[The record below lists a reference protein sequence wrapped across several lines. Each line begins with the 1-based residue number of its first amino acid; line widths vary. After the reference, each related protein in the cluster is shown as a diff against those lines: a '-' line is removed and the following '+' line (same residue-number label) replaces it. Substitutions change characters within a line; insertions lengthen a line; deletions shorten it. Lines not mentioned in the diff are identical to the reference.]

1 MWTRMHSLMEAAG
14 SEGGGAG
21 GGTAG
26 GSGAAP
32 DAGTAGATVG
42 GVPKQGGADGAQGGA
57 GAPASALA
65 AGAGEGGGDPLAWL
79 PEKYR
84 VIGEDK
90 ALNLEASA
98 RKVAEAHRALEDRMR
113 ETGLPPKTP
122 EEYKPEGLPE
132 TINVDELM
140 KDEGTKA
147 FLKRMHAKGLTNAQV
162 SEVLAFGLAE
172 WAPKLLADD
181 SQKSTQETLATLK
194 QSWTDDAAMQ
204 LNLQHSWKASAA
216 IAQKV
221 GVSMEEVERRYG
233 NDPLFIRMMAAIG
246 PEIGEDG
253 NVNAGGG
260 GASTEAQTIRDLES
274 SEAYRNSKHPQHE
287 AVSAKVRA
295 YYQRRYPG
303 NAL

>member
-21 GGTAG
+21 GGAPEG
-26 GSGAAP
+26 GAAP
-32 DAGTAGATVG
+32 AAA
-42 GVPKQGGADGAQGGA
+42 PSAAPA
-57 GAPASALA
+57 PASGAPAAASALA

-84 VIGEDK
+84 VLGDDK

-113 ETGLPPKTP
+113 ETGLPPKSP

-132 TINVDELM
+132 TVNVDELM

-181 SQKSTQETLATLK
+181 AQKSTQETLATLK

-221 GVSMEEVERRYG
+221 GVSMEEIDRRYG

-260 GASTEAQTIRDLES
+260 GASTEAQTILDLES

>member
-21 GGTAG
+21 GGTPEG
-26 GSGAAP
+26 GAAP
-32 DAGTAGATVG
+32 AAA
-42 GVPKQGGADGAQGGA
+42 PSAAPA
-57 GAPASALA
+57 PASGAPAAASALA
-65 AGAGEGGGDPLAWL
+65 AGAGEGGSSDPLAWL

-84 VIGEDK
+84 VLGDDK

-113 ETGLPPKTP
+113 ETGLPPKSP

-132 TINVDELM
+132 TVNVDELM

-221 GVSMEEVERRYG
+221 GVSMEEIERRYG

-253 NVNAGGG
+253 NVNAGSGG
-260 GASTEAQTIRDLES
+260 GSTEAQTIRDLES

>member
-1 MWTRMHSLMEAAG
+1 MQALRHVLMEAAG

-21 GGTAG
+21 GGTPEG
-26 GSGAAP
+26 GAAP
-32 DAGTAGATVG
+32 AAA
-42 GVPKQGGADGAQGGA
+42 PSAAPA
-57 GAPASALA
+57 PASGAPAAASALA
-65 AGAGEGGGDPLAWL
+65 AGAGEGGSDPLAWL

-84 VIGEDK
+84 VIGDDK

-113 ETGLPPKTP
+113 ETGLPPKSP

-132 TINVDELM
+132 TVNVDELM

-221 GVSMEEVERRYG
+221 GVSMEEIERRYG

-253 NVNAGGG
+253 NVNAGSGG
-260 GASTEAQTIRDLES
+260 PTEAQTIRDLES

>member
-21 GGTAG
+21 GGAPEG
-26 GSGAAP
+26 GAAP
-32 DAGTAGATVG
+32 AAA
-42 GVPKQGGADGAQGGA
+42 PSAAPA
-57 GAPASALA
+57 PASGAPAAASALA
-65 AGAGEGGGDPLAWL
+65 AGAGEGGSGDPLAWL

-84 VIGEDK
+84 VIGDDK

-113 ETGLPPKTP
+113 ETGLPPKSP

-132 TINVDELM
+132 TVNVDELM

-221 GVSMEEVERRYG
+221 GVSMEEIERRYG

-253 NVNAGGG
+253 NVNAGSG

>member
-1 MWTRMHSLMEAAG
+1 MHSLMEAAG

-21 GGTAG
+21 GTAG

-32 DAGTAGATVG
+32 GVGAADAPVG

-57 GAPASALA
+57 AAPASALA

-84 VIGEDK
+84 VLGEDK

-98 RKVAEAHRALEDRMR
+98 RKVAEAHRSLEKRMG
-113 ETGLPPKTP
+113 EVGLPPESP
-122 EEYKPEGLPE
+122 DGYKPEGLPE
-132 TINVDELM
+132 TVNVEELM

-221 GVSMEEVERRYG
+221 GVSMEEIERRYG

-253 NVNAGGG
+253 NVNAGSG

>member
-1 MWTRMHSLMEAAG
+1 MWIRLHSLMEAAG
-14 SEGGGAG
+14 NEGGTAG
-21 GGTAG
+21 GGSAG
-26 GSGAAP
+26 GSGAAL
-32 DAGTAGATVG
+32 DGGATAAPVG
-42 GVPKQGGADGAQGGA
+42 GVPQQGSADGAQSGA
-57 GAPASALA
+57 GAPTSALA
-65 AGAGEGGGDPLAWL
+65 AGAGEGGSGDPLAWL

-113 ETGLPPKTP
+113 ETGLPPKTA

-132 TINVDELM
+132 TVNVDELM

-162 SEVLAFGLAE
+162 SEVLSFGLAE
-172 WAPKLLADD
+172 WAPKLLGDEG
-181 SQKSTQETLATLK
+181 QKSTAETMETLKTV
-194 QSWTDDAAMQ
+194 WTDDSAMQ
-204 LNLQHSWKASAA
+204 ENLRHSWKASEALA
-216 IAQKV
+216 RKV
-221 GVSMEEVERRYG
+221 GTSMDEITRRYG

-253 NVNAGGG
+253 NVNAG
-260 GASTEAQTIRDLES
+260 AATSTEAETIRELEL
-274 SEAYRNSKHPQHE
+274 SEAYRNPKHPQHE
-287 AVSAKVRA
+287 SVSTKVRA

>member
-1 MWTRMHSLMEAAG
+1 MQALRHVLMEAAG

-21 GGTAG
+21 GGAPEG
-26 GSGAAP
+26 GAAP
-32 DAGTAGATVG
+32 AAA
-42 GVPKQGGADGAQGGA
+42 PSAAPA
-57 GAPASALA
+57 PASGAPAAASALA
-65 AGAGEGGGDPLAWL
+65 AGAGEGGSGDPLAWL

-84 VIGEDK
+84 VIGDDK

-113 ETGLPPKTP
+113 ETGLPPKSP

-132 TINVDELM
+132 TVNVDELM

-221 GVSMEEVERRYG
+221 GVSMEEIERRYG

-253 NVNAGGG
+253 NVNAGSG